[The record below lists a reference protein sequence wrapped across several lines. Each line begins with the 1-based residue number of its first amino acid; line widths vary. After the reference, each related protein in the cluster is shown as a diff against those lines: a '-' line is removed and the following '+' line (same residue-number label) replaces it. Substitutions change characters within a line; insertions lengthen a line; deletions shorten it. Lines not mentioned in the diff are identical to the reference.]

1 MAGAI
6 VFQNFFSDSDPTK
19 FRMYFF
25 RTKAGVFSIVR
36 HNDRWRLILSD
47 RWRLIFGS
55 DTLGS
60 YSTAEQ
66 AVDDLATGH
75 FSLRL
80 ESTQRLSAF
89 RLTCL
94 NGSSRIAEPIFQIHF
109 RVGV

>member
-66 AVDDLATGH
+66 AVDDLAGGH
-75 FSLRL
+75 FSLPSGIDPATL
-80 ESTQRLSAF
+80 GIPADLSKW
-89 RLTCL
+89 
-94 NGSSRIAEPIFQIHF
+94 EQ
-109 RVGV
+109 